1 MAAIK
6 TFVYFDLEATGLKSS
21 GRPRISELSF
31 VAIDAQEINIMNKK
45 LSEKVKNITCH
56 EDILLL
62 ETLIPRVLNKLTI
75 CVYPMA
81 TIMPEVSSIT
91 GLDNYN
97 LTGQYKFDKSTGDLL
112 NAFLS
117 RLPYPVCL
125 VAHNG
130 YAYDFPLLKAEIV
143 KAGAE
148 FGPNIFCVDSYVGI
162 QEIFK
167 IDILNSSLSFKSE
180 KENIEEK
187 EIVESEL
194 KAVQNLLEAGEFDSE
209 FDKDRSKSI
218 KYSKLQKKEQSRNTS
233 ALEILNEKR
242 KSVQAEHIAE
252 SETEETEMKAVQS
265 LLEAGEFDTEMEID
279 RDVYI
284 KSRTLLDKER
294 SIDVNCLEFFI
305 QKSTSEQ
312 TPPGKNIEQS
322 ENAMKRK
329 QLHSAGV
336 FKFKKKLEFPET
348 CSFSLTN
355 LHRQLLGYTP
365 TILHGAEAD
374 SLALMRITAVIG
386 DKWLEWANV
395 NCILFSEMKQMWG
408 T

>member
-45 LSEKVKNITCH
+45 LSEKVKNIMCH

-117 RLPYPVCL
+117 RLPFPVCL

-130 YAYDFPLLKAEIV
+130 NAYDFPLLKAEIV

-162 QEIFK
+162 KEIFK
-167 IDILNSSLSFKSE
+167 MDILHSSLLAECFNSE

-265 LLEAGEFDTEMEID
+265 LLEAGEFDTEIEID
-279 RDVYI
+279 RDICI

-336 FKFKKKLEFPET
+336 YTFKTKLEFPET
-348 CSFSLTN
+348 CFFLLTN
-355 LHRQLLGYTP
+355 LHRQL
-365 TILHGAEAD
+365 
-374 SLALMRITAVIG
+374 
-386 DKWLEWANV
+386 
-395 NCILFSEMKQMWG
+395 
-408 T
+408 

>member
-6 TFVYFDLEATGLKSS
+6 TLVYFDLEATGLKSS

-97 LTGQYKFDKSTGDLL
+97 LTGQDKFDKSTGDLL

-117 RLPYPVCL
+117 RLPFPVCL

-130 YAYDFPLLKAEIV
+130 NAYDFPLLRAELV

-162 QEIFK
+162 KEIFK
-167 IDILNSSLSFKSE
+167 MDMGNSMAERVKP
-180 KENIEEK
+180 KDTENIEEK
-187 EIVESEL
+187 EIVKNEME
-194 KAVQNLLEAGEFDSE
+194 AV
-209 FDKDRSKSI
+209 K
-218 KYSKLQKKEQSRNTS
+218 
-233 ALEILNEKR
+233 
-242 KSVQAEHIAE
+242 
-252 SETEETEMKAVQS
+252 S
-265 LLEAGEFDTEMEID
+265 LLEAGEFDMEMGSSLAECMKPTENIEEKEIVKNEMEAVKSLLEAGGFDMEMDID
-279 RDVYI
+279 RSKSI
-284 KSRTLLDKER
+284 KFRKLLKKEQSRNIN
-294 SIDVNCLEFFI
+294 SLEMLI
-305 QKSTSEQ
+305 EKSKSEQ
-312 TPPGKNIEQS
+312 TPPRNSS
-322 ENAMKRK
+322 EPSRSIKIVKKK
-329 QLHSAGV
+329 QLHNRV
-336 FKFKKKLEFPET
+336 LQYKKKLEFPASQ
-348 CSFSLTN
+348 SFSLIN

-365 TILHGAEAD
+365 TSLHGAEAD
-374 SLALMRITAVIG
+374 SLALLRITAMLG
-386 DKWLEWANV
+386 EKWLGWAND
-395 NCILFSEMKQMWG
+395 NCSLISETKCMWG
-408 T
+408 N

>member
-6 TFVYFDLEATGLKSS
+6 TLVYFDLEATGLKSS

-31 VAIDAQEINIMNKK
+31 VAIDAQENNIMNKK

-97 LTGQYKFDKSTGDLL
+97 LTGQDKFDKSTGDLL

-117 RLPYPVCL
+117 RLPFPVCL

-130 YAYDFPLLKAEIV
+130 NAYDFPLLRAELV

-162 QEIFK
+162 KEIFK
-167 IDILNSSLSFKSE
+167 MDMGYSLAKCV
-180 KENIEEK
+180 KPKDTENIEEK
-187 EIVESEL
+187 EIVKNEME
-194 KAVQNLLEAGEFDSE
+194 AV
-209 FDKDRSKSI
+209 K
-218 KYSKLQKKEQSRNTS
+218 
-233 ALEILNEKR
+233 
-242 KSVQAEHIAE
+242 
-252 SETEETEMKAVQS
+252 S
-265 LLEAGEFDTEMEID
+265 LLEAGEFDMEMDID
-279 RDVYI
+279 RSKSI
-284 KSRTLLDKER
+284 KFRKLLKKAEARNINTLEMLIE
-294 SIDVNCLEFFI
+294 
-305 QKSTSEQ
+305 KSKSEQ
-312 TPPGKNIEQS
+312 TPPRSSS
-322 ENAMKRK
+322 EPSRSIKIMKKK
-329 QLHSAGV
+329 QLHNRV
-336 FKFKKKLEFPET
+336 LKYKKKLEFPASQ
-348 CSFSLTN
+348 SFSLIN

-365 TILHGAEAD
+365 TSLHGAEAD

-386 DKWLEWANV
+386 DKWLEWAND
-395 NCILFSEMKQMWG
+395 NCILFSEIKQMWG

>member
-6 TFVYFDLEATGLKSS
+6 TLVYFDLEATGLKSS

-97 LTGQYKFDKSTGDLL
+97 LTGQDKFDKSTGDLL

-117 RLPYPVCL
+117 RLPFPVCL

-130 YAYDFPLLKAEIV
+130 NAYDFPLLRAELV

-162 QEIFK
+162 KEIFK
-167 IDILNSSLSFKSE
+167 MDMGNSMAEHVKP
-180 KENIEEK
+180 KDTENIEEK
-187 EIVESEL
+187 EIVKNEME
-194 KAVQNLLEAGEFDSE
+194 AV
-209 FDKDRSKSI
+209 K
-218 KYSKLQKKEQSRNTS
+218 
-233 ALEILNEKR
+233 
-242 KSVQAEHIAE
+242 
-252 SETEETEMKAVQS
+252 S
-265 LLEAGEFDTEMEID
+265 LLEAGEFDMEMGSSLAECMKPTENIKKKEIVKNEMEAVKSLLEAGGFDMEMDID
-279 RDVYI
+279 RSKSI
-284 KSRTLLDKER
+284 KFRKLLKKEQSRNIN
-294 SIDVNCLEFFI
+294 SLEMLI
-305 QKSTSEQ
+305 EKSKSEQ
-312 TPPGKNIEQS
+312 TPPRNSS
-322 ENAMKRK
+322 EPSRSIKIVKKK
-329 QLHSAGV
+329 QLHNRV
-336 FKFKKKLEFPET
+336 LQYKKKLEFPASQ
-348 CSFSLTN
+348 SFSLIN

-365 TILHGAEAD
+365 TSLHGAEAD
-374 SLALMRITAVIG
+374 SLALLRITAMLG
-386 DKWLEWANV
+386 EKWLGWAND
-395 NCILFSEMKQMWG
+395 NCSLISETKCMWG
-408 T
+408 N

>member
-6 TFVYFDLEATGLKSS
+6 TLVYFDLEATGLKSS

-31 VAIDAQEINIMNKK
+31 VAIDAQENNIMNKK

-81 TIMPEVSSIT
+81 TIIPEVSSIT

-97 LTGQYKFDKSTGDLL
+97 LTGQDKFDKSTGDLL

-117 RLPYPVCL
+117 RLPFPVCL

-130 YAYDFPLLKAEIV
+130 NAYDFPLLRAELV

-162 QEIFK
+162 KEIFK
-167 IDILNSSLSFKSE
+167 MEMVNSSSLAECIKPE

-194 KAVQNLLEAGEFDSE
+194 KAVKSLLEAGEFDRE
-209 FDKDRSKSI
+209 FDKDRSMSI
-218 KYSKLQKKEQSRNTS
+218 KFSKLQEKEHSRNTS
-233 ALEILNEKR
+233 ALEVLNENR

-252 SETEETEMKAVQS
+252 KETEETEIKAVQS
-265 LLEAGEFDTEMEID
+265 LLDAGEYDTEMEID
-279 RDVYI
+279 RCMY
-284 KSRTLLDKER
+284 K
-294 SIDVNCLEFFI
+294 SIDVNCLELFI
-305 QKSTSEQ
+305 EKSTSEQ
-312 TPPGKNIEQS
+312 TPPRKNNEQS
-322 ENAMKRK
+322 RNVMKRK
-329 QLHSAGV
+329 QLPSAGV

-348 CSFSLTN
+348 RSFSLTN

-386 DKWLEWANV
+386 DKWLEWANN
-395 NCILFSEMKQMWG
+395 NCILFSEIKQMWG